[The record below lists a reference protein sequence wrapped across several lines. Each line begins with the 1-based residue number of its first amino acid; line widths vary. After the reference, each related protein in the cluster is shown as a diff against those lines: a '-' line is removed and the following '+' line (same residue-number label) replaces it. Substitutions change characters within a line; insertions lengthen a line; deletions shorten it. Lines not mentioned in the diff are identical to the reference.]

1 MTICEGSDF
10 QELALLI
17 IQLPFNLSLS
27 PSSSLP
33 SQHKKWQL
41 QFKNQTYPL
50 LPPILRIRS
59 PLTRRESNKPTPDS
73 YPT

>member
-41 QFKNQTYPL
+41 QFKNQSTPHR
-50 LPPILRIRS
+50 LPIPQQV
-59 PLTRRESNKPTPDS
+59 LTRRELNKPTPDS